1 MQIKIE
7 NQFPFIMNIIY
18 AKIHHIT
25 YYGAIQHVNK
35 KCFWCMSKYCF
46 NVIRNIVHTKI
57 YLNVLKYINMNWY
70 YITI

>member
-7 NQFPFIMNIIY
+7 NLPFILNIIY

-35 KCFWCMSKYCF
+35 KCF
-46 NVIRNIVHTKI
+46 
-57 YLNVLKYINMNWY
+57 
-70 YITI
+70 

>member
-7 NQFPFIMNIIY
+7 NQFPFILNIIY

-35 KCFWCMSKYCF
+35 KCFDACQNIVSTF
-46 NVIRNIVHTKI
+46 IINIVHTKI
-57 YLNVLKYINMNWY
+57 YLNILKYINMN
-70 YITI
+70 

>member
-7 NQFPFIMNIIY
+7 NKFPFILNIIY

-35 KCFWCMSKYCF
+35 KCF
-46 NVIRNIVHTKI
+46 
-57 YLNVLKYINMNWY
+57 
-70 YITI
+70 